1 MNITGLLSHHARY
14 RPHREA
20 LVCGDLRLTFRDF
33 ARRVNRT
40 ANGLQALGLR
50 PGDKVATVLS
60 NCLELLEV
68 YCAAARTGL
77 VVVPL
82 SPLLRG
88 PALRTLLDDSE
99 ARAVVADGGFAETLL
114 ALQSSLPRITEDG
127 YLFTGTCPSWGGS
140 YLALVAAAS
149 EAEPGGLAPSDDAPF
164 NIIYSSGTT
173 GLPKGIVHTHEIR
186 AAYCTLFASA
196 WRMTPESVVLH
207 AGSLVFNGSFLTL
220 MPWLY
225 LGCTYV
231 LHKQFDA
238 RLYLKTVAEERV
250 THVMLVPSQIV
261 ALLDDPDFNEKQ
273 QPSLEMIGSVG
284 APLHLEHKQE
294 LARRFP
300 NRLYELY
307 GLTEG
312 FVTILDRDDAPR
324 KTGSVGVPPAFFEIR
339 ILDEQGRDVP
349 KGEVGEIAG
358 RGPIMMPGYHNRP
371 DLTALAI
378 VDGWLRTG
386 DMGRLDDDGFLYL
399 VDRKKDLIISGGA
412 NVFPRD
418 IEEVIVRHPAVKEA
432 AVFGVPDPKWGE
444 APIAAVV
451 LREGAAISDHDL
463 RDWINQN
470 VEARF
475 QRVREVVRLEQFP
488 RNAAGKTLKREIRD
502 RFTAPPVTDP
512 PDPNKDALPQ

>member
-1 MNITGLLSHHARY
+1 MDIAGLLSHHARY
-14 RPHREA
+14 RANHPA
-20 LVCGDLRLTFRDF
+20 VVCGEHRLSF
-33 ARRVNRT
+33 AEFEERVVRV
-40 ANGLQALGLR
+40 ANALQDLGLG
-50 PGDKVATVLS
+50 PGDKVATILGNGV
-60 NCLELLEV
+60 ELLEI
-68 YCAAARTGL
+68 YCAAARTGM

-88 PALRTLLDDSE
+88 PALKTLLDDSDT
-99 ARAVVADGGFAETLL
+99 RALVADGTFAETLL
-114 ALQSSLPRITEDG
+114 SVRDSLPGIASAH
-127 YLFTGTCPSWGGS
+127 YLFTGTPPAWGTS
-140 YLALVAAAS
+140 YATVVAAAS
-149 EAEPGGLAPSDDAPF
+149 MAEPPDPGIHGDTPF

-173 GLPKGIVHTHEIR
+173 GLPKGIVHTHAIR

-225 LGCTYV
+225 LGCRFV
-231 LHKQFDA
+231 LHRQFDPNA
-238 RLYLKTVAEERV
+238 YLKTVTDEKV

-261 ALLDDPDFNEKQ
+261 ALLDSPDFNETG

-339 ILDEQGRDVP
+339 ILDEEGRDVP

-358 RGPIMMPGYHNRP
+358 RGPIMMPGYYKRP
-371 DLTALAI
+371 DLTSLAI
-378 VDGWLRTG
+378 VDGGLRTG

-432 AVFGVPDPKWGE
+432 AVFGVADPRWGE
-444 APIAAVV
+444 AAIAAVV
-451 LREGAAISDHDL
+451 LRDGAVISNEEL

-470 VEARF
+470 VEAKF
-475 QRVREVVRLEQFP
+475 QRVREVISLTEFP

-502 RFTAPPVTDP
+502 QFSNQT
-512 PDPNKDALPQ
+512 KDVLPR

>member
-1 MNITGLLSHHARY
+1 MNIAGLLSHHARY
-14 RPHREA
+14 RPHHPA
-20 LVCGDLRLTFRDF
+20 VLCGDHRLNFREF
-33 ARRVNRT
+33 EARVVRT
-40 ANGLQALGLR
+40 ANALSDLGLG
-50 PGDKVATVLS
+50 PGDKVATLLG
-60 NCLELLEV
+60 NGIELLDV
-68 YCAAARTGL
+68 YGAAARAGL

-88 PALRTLLDDSE
+88 PALKTLLDDSDT
-99 ARAVVADGGFAETLL
+99 RAIVADGAFAETLENVK
-114 ALQSSLPRITEDG
+114 AELPGIAEG
-127 YLFTGTCPSWGGS
+127 CYVFTGTCPPWGQS
-140 YLALVAAAS
+140 YAALIGKAS
-149 EAEPGGLAPSDDAPF
+149 TEEPRDPGVTADTPF

-173 GLPKGIVHTHEIR
+173 GLPKGIVHTHAIR

-225 LGCTYV
+225 LGCRFV
-231 LHKQFDA
+231 LHRQFDA
-238 RLYLKTVAEERV
+238 RAYLKAVQDEGV

-261 ALLDDPDFNEKQ
+261 ALLESPDFNEKS
-273 QPSLEMIGSVG
+273 QPSLQMIGSVG

-339 ILDEQGRDVP
+339 ILDEQGQDVP
-349 KGEVGEIAG
+349 KGEVGEITG
-358 RGPIMMPGYHNRP
+358 RGPIMMPGYYKRP
-371 DLTALAI
+371 DLTSLAI

-386 DMGRLDDDGFLYL
+386 DLGRLDDDGFLYL

-451 LREGAAISDHDL
+451 LREGATVSNEEL
-463 RDWINQN
+463 RDWINEN
-470 VEARF
+470 VEAKF
-475 QRVREVVRLEQFP
+475 QRVRDVVRLPEFP

-502 RFTAPPVTDP
+502 HFSNTVKDP
-512 PDPNKDALPQ
+512 LQK

>member
-1 MNITGLLSHHARY
+1 MDIAGLLSHHARY
-14 RPHREA
+14 RANHPA
-20 LVCGDLRLTFRDF
+20 VVCGEHRLTFREF
-33 ARRVNRT
+33 EAQVVRV
-40 ANGLQALGLR
+40 ANALQGLGLG
-50 PGDKVATVLS
+50 PGDKVATVLG
-60 NCLELLEV
+60 NCVELLEI
-68 YCAAARTGL
+68 YCAAARAGM

-88 PALRTLLDDSE
+88 PALKTLLDDSDT
-99 ARAVVADGGFAETLL
+99 RALVADGAFAEALL
-114 ALQSSLPRITEDG
+114 AVRDSLPGIAG
-127 YLFTGTCPSWGGS
+127 GHYLFTGTPPVWGTS
-140 YLALVAAAS
+140 YASVVAAAS
-149 EAEPGGLAPSDDAPF
+149 DAEPPDPGIHGDTPF

-173 GLPKGIVHTHEIR
+173 GLPKGIVHTHAIR

-225 LGCTYV
+225 LGCRFV
-231 LHKQFDA
+231 LHRQFDPHA
-238 RLYLKTVAEERV
+238 YLKAVADEKV

-261 ALLDDPDFNEKQ
+261 ALLDLPDFNETK

-339 ILDEQGRDVP
+339 ILDEEGRDVP

-358 RGPIMMPGYHNRP
+358 RGPIMMPGYYKRP
-371 DLTALAI
+371 DLTSLAI

-444 APIAAVV
+444 AAIAAVV
-451 LREGAAISDHDL
+451 LRDGAVVSNDDL

-470 VEARF
+470 VEAKF
-475 QRVREVVRLEQFP
+475 QRVREVISLAEFP

-502 RFTAPPVTDP
+502 QFS
-512 PDPNKDALPQ
+512 NKAKDVLPR

>member
-1 MNITGLLSHHARY
+1 MNIAGLLSHHSRY
-14 RPHREA
+14 RRDRPA
-20 LVCGDLRLTFRDF
+20 VVCGDARLTFGDF
-33 ARRVNRT
+33 ERRVNRT
-40 ANGLQALGLR
+40 AHALQGLGLG
-50 PGDKVATVLS
+50 PGDKVATVLG

-68 YCAAARTGL
+68 YAAIARTGM

-88 PALRTLLDDSE
+88 PALKTLLDDSDT
-99 ARAVVADGGFAETLL
+99 RALVAEGAFAETLL
-114 ALQSSLPRITEDG
+114 AIRGNLPGIAQDR
-127 YLFTGTCPSWGGS
+127 YLFTGTCPSWGSS
-140 YLALVAAAS
+140 YAALAAGAS
-149 EAEPGGLAPSDDAPF
+149 EEEPQGPEVGGESPF

-173 GLPKGIVHTHEIR
+173 GLPKGIVHTHAIR

-225 LGCTYV
+225 LGCTFV
-231 LHKQFDA
+231 LHRQFEA
-238 RLYLKTVAEERV
+238 RAYMRAVADQKV

-261 ALLDDPDFNEKQ
+261 ALLESTDFNEEQ
-273 QPSLEMIGSVG
+273 LPSLQMIGSVG

-312 FVTILDRDDAPR
+312 FVTILDRNDAPR
-324 KTGSVGVPPAFFEIR
+324 KTGSVGVPPPFFEIR
-339 ILDEQGRDVP
+339 ILDEQGADVP

-358 RGPIMMPGYHNRP
+358 RGPIMMPGYYKRP
-371 DLTALAI
+371 DLTSLAI
-378 VDGWLRTG
+378 IDGWLRTG
-386 DMGRLDDDGFLYL
+386 DLGRLDADGFLYL

-418 IEEVIVRHPAVKEA
+418 IEEVIVRHPAVREA
-432 AVFGVPDPKWGE
+432 AVFGVPDSKWGE

-451 LREGAAISDHDL
+451 LREGAAISDEAL
-463 RDWINQN
+463 RDWINLN

-475 QRVREVVRLEQFP
+475 QRVREVVRLNEFP
-488 RNAAGKTLKREIRD
+488 RNAAGKTLKREIREHFLSPPRD
-502 RFTAPPVTDP
+502 APHQA
-512 PDPNKDALPQ
+512 KDVLPQ

>member
-1 MNITGLLSHHARY
+1 MDIAGLLSHHARY
-14 RPHREA
+14 RANHPA
-20 LVCGDLRLTFRDF
+20 VLCGEHRLTFAEF
-33 ARRVNRT
+33 EGRVVRV
-40 ANGLQALGLR
+40 ANALQGLGLG
-50 PGDKVATVLS
+50 PGDKVATILG
-60 NCLELLEV
+60 NCVELLEI
-68 YCAAARTGL
+68 YCAAARTGM

-88 PALRTLLDDSE
+88 PALKTLLDDSDT
-99 ARAVVADGGFAETLL
+99 RALVADGAFAETLL
-114 ALQSSLPRITEDG
+114 SVRDGLPGIAG
-127 YLFTGTCPSWGGS
+127 AHYLFTGTPPAWGTS
-140 YLALVAAAS
+140 YASVVAAAS
-149 EAEPGGLAPSDDAPF
+149 RAEPQDPGIHGDTPF

-173 GLPKGIVHTHEIR
+173 GLPKGIVHTHAIR
-186 AAYCTLFASA
+186 AAYCTLFAAA

-225 LGCTYV
+225 LGCRFV
-231 LHKQFDA
+231 LHKQFDPRA
-238 RLYLKTVAEERV
+238 YLEAVAAEKV

-261 ALLDDPDFNEKQ
+261 ALLDSPDFNETK

-339 ILDEQGRDVP
+339 ILDEEGREVP
-349 KGEVGEIAG
+349 KGAVGEIAG
-358 RGPIMMPGYHNRP
+358 RGPIMMPGSYKRP
-371 DLTALAI
+371 DLTSLAI

-444 APIAAVV
+444 AAIAAVV
-451 LREGAAISDHDL
+451 LRDGAVISNEDL

-470 VEARF
+470 VEAKF
-475 QRVREVVRLEQFP
+475 QRVREVISLTEFP

-502 RFTAPPVTDP
+502 QFSNPS
-512 PDPNKDALPQ
+512 KDVLPR

>member
-1 MNITGLLSHHARY
+1 MNIAGLLGHHARY
-14 RPHREA
+14 RPAHKA
-20 LVCGDLRLTFRDF
+20 VVFCGESFTFGEF
-33 ARRVNRT
+33 SARVKRT
-40 ANGLQALGLR
+40 ANALLGLGLAK
-50 PGDKVATVLS
+50 GDKVATILG
-60 NCLELLEV
+60 NRLELLEV
-68 YCAAARTGL
+68 YAACAQTGL

-88 PALRTLLDDSE
+88 PALKTLLEDSE
-99 ARAVVADGGFAETLL
+99 TAAVVADPTFADAL
-114 ALQSSLPRITEDG
+114 AEVKASLTGLREER
-127 YLFTGTCPSWGGS
+127 YVFTGPAVTWGRE
-140 YLALVAAAS
+140 YATLVGAAS
-149 EAEPGGLAPSDDAPF
+149 DCPAADVAITDETPF

-173 GLPKGIVHTHEIR
+173 GLPKGIVHTHAIR

-225 LGCTYV
+225 LGCSFV

-238 RLYLKTVAEERV
+238 RAYMKAVESEGV
-250 THVMLVPSQIV
+250 THVMMVPSQIV
-261 ALLDDPDFNEKQ
+261 ALLDHKDFNEKAL
-273 QPSLEMIGSVG
+273 PSLQMIGSVG

-312 FVTILDRDDAPR
+312 FVTILDRDDAAR
-324 KTGSVGVPPAFFEIR
+324 KTGSVGVPPAFFEMR
-339 ILDEQGRDVP
+339 ILDEEGRDVP

-358 RGPIMMPGYHNRP
+358 RGPIMMPGYYKRP
-371 DLTALAI
+371 DLTDLAI
-378 VDGWLRTG
+378 IDGWLRTG
-386 DMGRLDDDGFLYL
+386 DMGRVDDDGFLYL

-412 NVFPRD
+412 NVYPRD
-418 IEEVIVRHPAVKEA
+418 IEEVIVRHAAVKEA

-451 LREGAAISDHDL
+451 LREGATISEADL
-463 RDWINQN
+463 RDWINEN

-475 QRVREVVRLEQFP
+475 QKIREVVRLAEFP
-488 RNAAGKTLKREIRD
+488 RNAAGKTLKREMRE
-502 RFTAPPVTDP
+502 RFSASKNAAPS
-512 PDPNKDALPQ
+512 KAQG